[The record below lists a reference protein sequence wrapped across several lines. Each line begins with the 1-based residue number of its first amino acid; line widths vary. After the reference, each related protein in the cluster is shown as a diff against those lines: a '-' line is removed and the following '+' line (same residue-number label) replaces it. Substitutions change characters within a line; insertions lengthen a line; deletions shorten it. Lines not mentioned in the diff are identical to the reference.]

1 LIIPIKRNTLSDA
14 GMSMEYIIFEATLV
28 GAEVLVEHIPN
39 ALRYQT
45 TGFSIPICIIL
56 VHMDTLFDVGIGCNA
71 CVMDGPLLA
80 WTKVKT
86 T

>member
-1 LIIPIKRNTLSDA
+1 
-14 GMSMEYIIFEATLV
+14 
-28 GAEVLVEHIPN
+28 VLVEHISD

-45 TGFSIPICIIL
+45 TGFSMPICIIL
-56 VHMDTLFDVGIGCNA
+56 VHMDTLFNVGIGCNA

>member
-1 LIIPIKRNTLSDA
+1 MLACLWN
-14 GMSMEYIIFEATLV
+14 IFEAALMGG

-56 VHMDTLFDVGIGCNA
+56 VHMDTLFDVGIVRLSILAILPSSVRSKVVLGSMGNCPE
-71 CVMDGPLLA
+71 VMSR
-80 WTKVKT
+80 
-86 T
+86 